1 MKYTFICDIC
11 GSEVVYHT
19 DYGKEVPRWI
29 KCSKRGCSKKVY
41 RNDIKETKQDVL
53 IDKKLK
59 NI

>member
-19 DYGKEVPRWI
+19 DYNKEVPRWI

-41 RNDIKETKQDVL
+41 RNDIKETKQEE
-53 IDKKLK
+53 I
-59 NI
+59 